1 MAASL
6 VEQLRDAGYRMT
18 EPRRAVIQVLEEAGQ
33 HLSPAEILQRGQAI
47 YPDLSRAT
55 VYRTVD
61 LLTELGIL
69 RPIYLGQG
77 GLRVARVEGGHHHLI
92 CLACGSAISFDEC
105 PLEDVKQALAQR
117 FGFQIRSHMLEL
129 YGLCEDCR

>member
-1 MAASL
+1 MTASL
-6 VEQLRDAGYRMT
+6 VEQLRDAGYRVT
-18 EPRRAVIQVLEEAGQ
+18 EPRRAVLQVLEEAGR
-33 HLSPAEILQRGQAI
+33 HLSPAEILQQGQAI

-77 GLRVARVEGGHHHLI
+77 SLRIARVEGGHHHLI
-92 CLACGSAISFDEC
+92 CLACGNAVSFDDC
-105 PLEDVKQALAQR
+105 AVKEIQQTLAQR
-117 FGFQIRSHMLEL
+117 FDFQVKSHMLEL
-129 YGLCEDCR
+129 YGLCQDCR